1 MIIIDNEWSFIHAP
15 KTSGTNFT
23 LCFPNDRIKK
33 YTGNQ
38 LWDEFWEKKSPE
50 FVINLKEKINVV
62 KHAPLLFWQKQNI
75 VKHHKIFT
83 IVRNPYTRLLSF
95 FN

>member
-23 LCFPNDRIKK
+23 LCFPDDRIIK

-50 FVINLKEKINVV
+50 FVVFLDTVG
-62 KHAPLLFWQKQNI
+62 AALLCGI
-75 VKHHKIFT
+75 
-83 IVRNPYTRLLSF
+83 S
-95 FN
+95 

>member
-23 LCFPNDRIKK
+23 LCFPDDRIIK

-38 LWDEFWEKKSPE
+38 LWDEF
-50 FVINLKEKINVV
+50 
-62 KHAPLLFWQKQNI
+62 
-75 VKHHKIFT
+75 
-83 IVRNPYTRLLSF
+83 
-95 FN
+95 